1 MNNSGVQ
8 VHLDVRHECGVT
20 VSSFV
25 VDACHTSAG
34 YHSIATNFGPGGW
47 SRVPL
52 CRLGRCLNNGDKS
65 WVPKMLDAESHG
77 IGLGISAQLVQETF
91 IGKGVLNAQR
101 GAERAG
107 KKQRAY
113 GMRQCSLAAYTSV
126 AAAGVSDTSSE
137 VGRNRVAPVAK
148 LAFWNFGRTG
158 LEQLRFVPQQHPADY
173 IAGTIVAG
181 PAA

>member
-1 MNNSGVQ
+1 MNKSGSQ
-8 VHLDVRHECGVT
+8 VHLNLCYERGVT

-25 VDACHTSAG
+25 VDACNTSAA
-34 YHSIATNFGPGGW
+34 HHAIATNFGPRRR
-47 SRVPL
+47 SCVPF
-52 CRLGRCLNNGDKS
+52 RSPGRCLNNGDES

-77 IGLGISAQLVQETF
+77 IGLGMSAQLVQEAF

-126 AAAGVSDTSSE
+126 AAAAVSDTSGE

-148 LAFWNFGRTG
+148 LAVWNFGRTG
-158 LEQLRFVPQQHPADY
+158 LERLRFVSQQHPADY
-173 IAGTIVAG
+173 VAGTIVPG